1 MEIFQVS
8 IIHEWEHLLII
19 SRVLFMMSEALQSM
33 LKIYFDIVKQVSRV
47 LDFKESDITTQD
59 LRILE
64 FVKEEQEC
72 TMSQLS
78 KSFPLP
84 ASTATR
90 FVDRLIN
97 NKYLKRRH
105 STEDR
110 RKILLSLSP
119 TGERIVEK
127 REGMRREYFY
137 KMFRNL
143 SAEDITTLEEIFKK
157 MDIPKKEFL

>member
-1 MEIFQVS
+1 MGTFINN
-8 IIHEWEHLLII
+8 ITCA
-19 SRVLFMMSEALQSM
+19 FMMSEELQSM
-33 LKIYFDIVKQVSRV
+33 LDFYFEIVKQVSRV

-90 FVDRLIN
+90 FADHLTN
-97 NKYLKRRH
+97 NKYLNRRH
-105 STEDR
+105 SIEDR
-110 RKILLSLSP
+110 RKVLLSLSP
-119 TGERIVEK
+119 KGEKILERRVE
-127 REGMRREYFY
+127 MRREFFH

-143 SAEDITTLEEIFKK
+143 TAEDITTLVEIFKK
-157 MDIPKKEFL
+157 MDYPKTDTVEE